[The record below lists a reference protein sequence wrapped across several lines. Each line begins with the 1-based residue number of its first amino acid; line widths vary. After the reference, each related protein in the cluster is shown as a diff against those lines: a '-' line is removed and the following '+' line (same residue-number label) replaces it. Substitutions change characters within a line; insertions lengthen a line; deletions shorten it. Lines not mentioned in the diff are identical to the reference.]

1 MHAELF
7 TLREITDM
15 CFVECLIK
23 DVSEEIS
30 EIERYYNKH
39 KVLDFDIDY
48 IYEIQKKESK
58 KYRKKIEEC

>member
-1 MHAELF
+1 
-7 TLREITDM
+7 M